1 MHGYITYPAYA
12 DQIWRYSDSASNGHK
27 KQVHRVK
34 SVRLL
39 FISAYLVQRSLG
51 HGVVDKFERDAGV
64 GLVGAGQVD
73 AIDRVAWLADKHQRV
88 EGGFAHRGV
97 EDHAA
102 VRLFDYLEGD
112 VIAFDRSDAEAV
124 GGAPLGHAD
133 DVGVVGRCR
142 SS

>member
-27 KQVHRVK
+27 KQAHRVK

-39 FISAYLVQRSLG
+39 FISAYLVQRSLE
-51 HGVVDKFERDAGV
+51 HGVVDKIERDAGV
-64 GLVGAGQVD
+64 GLVGTGQVN
-73 AIDRVAWLADKHQRV
+73 AIDRVAWLADKHLRV

-102 VRLFDYLEGD
+102 FRHFDYLEGD
-112 VIAFDRSDAEAV
+112 VIALDRATRKQSAV
-124 GGAPLGHAD
+124 RPSGMLMALEL
-133 DVGVVGRCR
+133 
-142 SS
+142 

>member
-27 KQVHRVK
+27 KQAHRVK

-39 FISAYLVQRSLG
+39 IISAYLVQRSLE
-51 HGVVDKFERDAGV
+51 HGVVDKIERDADV
-64 GLVGAGQVD
+64 GTGQVD
-73 AIDRVAWLADKHQRV
+73 AIDRVAWLADKHLRV

-102 VRLFDYLEGD
+102 FRHFDYLEGD
-112 VIAFDRSDAEAV
+112 VIALDRATRKQSAV
-124 GGAPLGHAD
+124 RPSGMLMALEL
-133 DVGVVGRCR
+133 
-142 SS
+142 